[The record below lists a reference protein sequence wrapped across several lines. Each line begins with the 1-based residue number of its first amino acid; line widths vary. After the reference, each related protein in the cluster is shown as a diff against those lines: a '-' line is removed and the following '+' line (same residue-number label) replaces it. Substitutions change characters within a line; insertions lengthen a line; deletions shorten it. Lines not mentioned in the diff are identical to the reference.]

1 MYLYR
6 VLIAPSDLHLFVLF
20 SRVTGE
26 VDDFIGRHVDVV
38 SRRMPPGHELSD
50 RDVHHG
56 PRILGH
62 VLHEGDVFVV
72 NATHVVTQVSHG
84 DGSHERVEGV
94 EHSHAGFV
102 LAHDD
107 LRPASVRDLVRTDLL
122 DSVVEFYLH
131 LLGPVLLSH
140 HGVEVEALFFIRLLE
155 LCLEMFGLLLV
166 MHHHLEDHHVAGVGR
181 RSIGDVAD
189 GRHLGG
195 YTCGVRGRLESEE
208 GYGTLPYP
216 VHFPSTASPSSK
228 GGTSVYGVHYTYS
241 GRKSNPYTLEV
252 CIYTYVYHTTYNV
265 YFNVYIRCILYT
277 STQTLTYPYICLG

>member
-6 VLIAPSDLHLFVLF
+6 VLIASSDLHLFVLF

-38 SRRMPPGHELSD
+38 SRRMPPGHELPD

-56 PRILGH
+56 SRILGH

-94 EHSHAGFV
+94 EHSHAGLV

-107 LRPASVRDLVRTDLL
+107 LSPASVRDLVRTDLV
-122 DSVVEFYLH
+122 DSVVE
-131 LLGPVLLSH
+131 LG
-140 HGVEVEALFFIRLLE
+140 LE
-155 LCLEMFGLLLV
+155 LVGSSDLLTQREIEIVDAALVVFCLLREMLGFLLV
-166 MHHHLEDHHVAGVGR
+166 MHHHLEEHHVAGVGR
-181 RSIGDVAD
+181 RGIGDVAD

-195 YTCGVRGRLESEE
+195 YTCGVRGGLESEE
-208 GYGTLPYP
+208 GYALRPYP
-216 VHFPSTASPSSK
+216 VHFPSTPSPS
-228 GGTSVYGVHYTYS
+228 T
-241 GRKSNPYTLEV
+241 
-252 CIYTYVYHTTYNV
+252 
-265 YFNVYIRCILYT
+265 
-277 STQTLTYPYICLG
+277 